1 MLVAFFL
8 IITNVLYKF
17 ILGYILNLEFGD
29 ILLNF
34 TKKQMFST
42 GQINFA
48 IFFIIAFS
56 ITIFLVYR
64 KDLKQLK
71 NQYKGIYW
79 VLLLFLT
86 FVGLLFLIKQFLMD

>member
-1 MLVAFFL
+1 
-8 IITNVLYKF
+8 
-17 ILGYILNLEFGD
+17 
-29 ILLNF
+29 
-34 TKKQMFST
+34 MFSA

-48 IFFIIAFS
+48 IFFIIVFS
-56 ITIFLVYR
+56 IAIFFMYR
-64 KDLKQLK
+64 KDLKELK